1 MKRWIHASNEVTGK
15 MILLRE
21 NDLGVELPDRI
32 TLTDNGARD
41 LTKQGINGYYVWVG
55 YRHKGSRSEAN
66 MAREVKNV
74 AYDIIVPA
82 LVDFCQSKG
91 IEVYED
97 DIVVDDYIDSL
108 DMFRVWVSV
117 DE

>member
-1 MKRWIHASNEVTGK
+1 MKRWIHASDEVKGT
-15 MILLRE
+15 MALLGQS
-21 NDLGVELPDRI
+21 DLGVEVPDRI
-32 TLTDNGARD
+32 TITDNGAYD
-41 LTKQGINGYYVWVG
+41 LEKQGINGYYTWVG
-55 YRHKGSRSEAN
+55 YRHHGSRSEAR

-74 AYDIIVPA
+74 AYNIIIPA

-97 DIVVDDYIDSL
+97 DIVLDDYIDSS
-108 DMFRVWVSV
+108 DMFRVWVDI